1 MSTPNAT
8 RQGSLVDRGGG
19 LLYDEVLDITWLQD
33 ASWAQT
39 SGYKANGKMNW
50 KDANAWAGQLVFR
63 DEARGVDLRGWRLPR
78 VLPRNG
84 KTWDG
89 RFCLDGSSDEGYN
102 FCTPHSE
109 LAWMFYMN
117 LGLKGYYS
125 QAGEEEPMSGAG
137 GNGKMG
143 YVVNVGL
150 VKNLKSYVYWTSTP
164 AEPYPDRNGWM
175 FDFIFGFQNFY
186 NQNDMLC
193 PWAVRDG
200 DVAEIVARKGEARR
214 AEKPYAHIKP
224 PKIPIEIVE
233 EPRHHELDT
242 YTETLA
248 GARCE
253 LPFDDS
259 IKADRYAVMKSGMET
274 VLSTPD
280 LEAFWVFGEKPGQA
294 RQSIIA
300 GAPFPM
306 KETHGPVPRRAGGSY
321 SAFSAE
327 LTGGLSLEWTAAKPA
342 AGGLLAQA
350 SSITLFAVIRPEAGS
365 TLVTLQ
371 WEESSNPGT
380 ARSVPLDVAGLDLPR
395 GKWATVGMT
404 LDGTQATWFLNGN
417 AVKRKIEPAL
427 PSGGPFKLTVGS
439 TRADGWQGLLAG
451 FAAYRRTLNA
461 DEMIALHGSAKLE
474 TLD

>member
-1 MSTPNAT
+1 MSIPNAT

-50 KDANAWAGQLVFR
+50 KDANAWAEQLVYR

-125 QAGEEEPMSGAG
+125 QAGEEEPLSGAG

-164 AEPYPDRNGWM
+164 AEPYTDRNGWM

-200 DVAEIVARKGEARR
+200 DVAEIVTRKNEGKR
-214 AEKPYAHIKP
+214 AGKPYAHVKAA
-224 PKIPIEIVE
+224 KVPIEIVE
-233 EPRHHELDT
+233 APRHDELDT

-248 GARCE
+248 NVRCE

-259 IKADRYAVMKSGMET
+259 IKADRYAVMKSGMEK
-274 VLSTPD
+274 VLSTPE
-280 LEAFWVFGEKPGQA
+280 LAAFWIFGEKPGQA

-306 KETHGPVPRRAGGSY
+306 KETHGQVPRHAGGSY

-327 LTGGLSLEWTAAKPA
+327 LTGGLTLEWTSTKPA
-342 AGGLLAQA
+342 AAGLLAQA
-350 SSITLFAVIRPEAGS
+350 SSLTLFAVIRPESGTAPLTLHWEGAGVS
-365 TLVTLQ
+365 
-371 WEESSNPGT
+371 GT
-380 ARSVPLDVAGLDLPR
+380 ARGLSLDLTGLDLPN

-404 LDGTQATWFLNGN
+404 LDGTQAIWFLNGK
-417 AVKRKIEPAL
+417 AVKSRIESAL
-427 PSGGPFKLTVGS
+427 PAGGPVKITVGS
-439 TRADGWQGLLAG
+439 AQADGWKGLLAG
-451 FAAYRRTLNA
+451 FAAYRRALIA
-461 DEMIALHGSAKLE
+461 DEMMGLHGSAKLE
-474 TLD
+474 TLV